1 MGDEERMEGWNEGK
15 VEGER
20 ENRRPKEKKPF
31 KERKE

>member
-20 ENRRPKEKKPF
+20 ENRKAKGE
-31 KERKE
+31 ETI